1 MAGIG
6 NIIDIAKLFQD
17 TFGSKPYVVPEV
29 SKTSAPDNGGQYSG
43 IPTKAE
49 QQFTDKGSLIAE
61 QYLGVEIFLPI
72 RFIVGAAVYYFPYC
86 VVSLSR
92 RNSYIKTPMIE
103 RRGSVKELFNTD
115 DYAISVKGFLIGQNR
130 LFPEKELQQLKD
142 IVDLK
147 QDIVMDNALTNI
159 FLTYKDASARE
170 QRRVVVEKME
180 LPPVQGGRK
189 HVKPFVLQLE
199 SDSVFKLELE

>member
-1 MAGIG
+1 MAGVG
-6 NIIDIAKLFQD
+6 NIIDLAKTFQD
-17 TFGSKPYVVPEV
+17 VFGSKPYVVPEL
-29 SKTSAPDNGGQYSG
+29 SKAADNGAPYTGLPQK
-43 IPTKAE
+43 TD

-72 RFIVGAAVYYFPYC
+72 RFIIGAAVLYFPYC
-86 VVSLSR
+86 VLSISR
-92 RNSYIKTPMIE
+92 ANSYIKTPMIE
-103 RRGSVKELFNTD
+103 RRGSVKELYNSD

-130 LFPEKELQQLKD
+130 LFPEGELQMLQQVID
-142 IVDLK
+142 IK
-147 QDIVMDNALTNI
+147 QDVIIDNALTNI

-170 QRRVVVEKME
+170 QRRVVIKHMD

-189 HVKPFVLQLE
+189 HVRPFVLQLE